1 MGAAY
6 SSYSSSSNCI
16 SLTTHGS
23 TTNSKVT
30 AFSNKL
36 SSNLILFNP
45 TTKFFKTHIQKPS
58 NFTIAQPHLT
68 LSCKFGRAEEM
79 EMQKERDFV
88 KPVFDP
94 RSIEPELLQKMSYD
108 ALVWCSLHGLVVG
121 DRNSEV
127 FDLIF
132 FFNILN
138 LCFKV
143 LHLVIPF
150 NYFASNLLSP
160 NLFNLSS
167 IMFLFLLSEFLTR
180 TLPFRLHDL
189 KQIVPF

>member
-45 TTKFFKTHIQKPS
+45 TTKFFKTHIQKPP

-79 EMQKERDFV
+79 EMQKEGDFV

-121 DRNSEV
+121 DRSSEV

-132 FFNILN
+132 FLIFFYL
-138 LCFKV
+138 
-143 LHLVIPF
+143 
-150 NYFASNLLSP
+150 
-160 NLFNLSS
+160 
-167 IMFLFLLSEFLTR
+167 
-180 TLPFRLHDL
+180 
-189 KQIVPF
+189 

>member
-58 NFTIAQPHLT
+58 NFTIAQSHLT

-79 EMQKERDFV
+79 EMQKEGDFV

-94 RSIEPELLQKMSYD
+94 RSIEPELLQEMSYD

-132 FFNILN
+132 FLIFFYLQLLYFCSHNKFKRDFFESTEFFLALSRFDLYYYEN
-138 LCFKV
+138 LRKIF
-143 LHLVIPF
+143 
-150 NYFASNLLSP
+150 
-160 NLFNLSS
+160 
-167 IMFLFLLSEFLTR
+167 
-180 TLPFRLHDL
+180 
-189 KQIVPF
+189 Q